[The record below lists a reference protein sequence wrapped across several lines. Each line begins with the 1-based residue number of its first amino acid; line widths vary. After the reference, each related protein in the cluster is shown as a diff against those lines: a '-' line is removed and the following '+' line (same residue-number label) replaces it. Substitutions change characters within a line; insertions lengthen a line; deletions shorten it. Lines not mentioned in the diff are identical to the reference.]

1 MEIIVNFLKEI
12 KVKKNILTICLVV
25 FVVVLIG
32 GCVGYRCC
40 FMNDENPGLG
50 CKNVCEVA
58 REK

>member
-1 MEIIVNFLKEI
+1 
-12 KVKKNILTICLVV
+12 VKKNILTICLVV